1 MNILTKLS
9 GRFACNK
16 CSMQQNTTLTHCW
29 KLGRQSLQ
37 TTYLYRDI
45 ILLICSFC
53 SEDIWYFFMRCCL
66 PANGTFNWA
75 PAGANAVLLYD
86 DSYTLI
92 TKTVS
97 TRQHCPLCRELK
109 QNKQSISFGS
119 MRKKSGILICD
130 KLHFHRNTFTKLRLK
145 WKNFRIFSTLAVK
158 KHGLQSSR
166 AQQDSCSTT
175 GLYLLFIFCIFPV
188 LNLKTLQS
196 KFLWRIILN
205 T

>member
-1 MNILTKLS
+1 MPAIN
-9 GRFACNK
+9 AVCNK
-16 CSMQQNTTLTHCW
+16 TTLTHCW
-29 KLGRQSLQ
+29 KLEWQSSQ

-109 QNKQSISFGS
+109 KKSTKQISFGS
-119 MRKKSGILICD
+119 MWKKSGILICD

-145 WKNFRIFSTLAVK
+145 WKNFRIFGTLAVK

-166 AQQDSCSTT
+166 TQRFMFHSRS
-175 GLYLLFIFCIFPV
+175 LFIVYFLYFPSFKLEDTTV
-188 LNLKTLQS
+188 
-196 KFLWRIILN
+196 
-205 T
+205 